1 MLASTRLCQFA
12 LLTSL
17 FASQFLAGCSLLGGK
32 PEAVTV
38 ANKTQSYFEVQ
49 RAYASALEQVVG
61 SEDKSF
67 RIVPVLFAAYARGSI
82 LKMDSVDPVT
92 SECRAGAA
100 KLTAQE
106 DQLINFPTINT
117 NRSFSL
123 SGGISKDVASL
134 INEAVNFG
142 ANVTSS
148 TTLTLGYEGGKQEV
162 IPANDVLRFIRE
174 DRNCA
179 RAIVGQRVMFVRGQI
194 FARMEVT
201 SESKLG
207 LGANAK
213 AKTIANFE
221 IKWDDK
227 GGFELK
233 DTKAVPR
240 FLIVSELLVN
250 ETAKSGDDAEIL
262 SLPGDMEKG
271 AGGKGPVGEA
281 ADWSRFPAGR
291 SQYSAVILRPS
302 DQALE
307 RLR

>member
-1 MLASTRLCQFA
+1 MLASTRLCKSV
-12 LLTSL
+12 LLASL
-17 FASQFLAGCSLLGGK
+17 LASQFLAGCSFLGGK
-32 PEAVTV
+32 SEPVKIT
-38 ANKTQSYFEVQ
+38 NNIQSYFEVQ
-49 RAYASALEQVVG
+49 KAYASALEQVLDRK
-61 SEDKSF
+61 DKSF
-67 RIVPVLFAAYARGSI
+67 RIVPVLFAAYARGSV

-92 SECRAGAA
+92 AECRAGAA
-100 KLTAQE
+100 KLVAQE
-106 DQLINFPTINT
+106 DQLVNFPTINT
-117 NRSFSL
+117 SRTFSL
-123 SGGISKDVASL
+123 GGGMSKDVASI

-148 TTLTLGYEGGKQEV
+148 TTLTLGYEGDKQEV
-162 IPANDVLRFIRE
+162 IPANDVSKFIRE
-174 DRNCA
+174 DSNCA
-179 RAIVGQRVMFVRGQI
+179 RAIAGQQVLFVRGQI

-213 AKTIANFE
+213 ARTIANFE

-250 ETAKSGDDAEIL
+250 ETAKSGDDAGIL
-262 SLPGDMEKG
+262 SLPDGGGKG
-271 AGGKGPVGEA
+271 AGGGAEK
-281 ADWSRFPAGR
+281 SAGR
-291 SQYSAVILRPS
+291 SQYSAVISRPS
-302 DQALE
+302 DQVLE